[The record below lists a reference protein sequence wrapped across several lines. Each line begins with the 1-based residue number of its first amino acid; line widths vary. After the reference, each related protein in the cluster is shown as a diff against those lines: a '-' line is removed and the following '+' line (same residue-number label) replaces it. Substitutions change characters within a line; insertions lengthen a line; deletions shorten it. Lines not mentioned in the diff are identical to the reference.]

1 LDERRARLGGGVIFA
16 IGSAADSGSIVVLSL
31 PWMKE
36 EQDSVV
42 VSSLPLTKEERE
54 VLAADCG

>member
-1 LDERRARLGGGVIFA
+1 V
-16 IGSAADSGSIVVLSL
+16 SSL

-36 EQDSVV
+36 EQDLVV
-42 VSSLPLTKEERE
+42 VSSLPLMKEEQE

>member
-1 LDERRARLGGGVIFA
+1 L
-16 IGSAADSGSIVVLSL
+16 IVVSSL
-31 PWMKE
+31 PWTKE

-42 VSSLPLTKEERE
+42 VSSLPLMKEERE

>member
-1 LDERRARLGGGVIFA
+1 
-16 IGSAADSGSIVVLSL
+16 VVSSL

-42 VSSLPLTKEERE
+42 VSSLPLTKEEQE
-54 VLAADCG
+54 VLAANCG

>member
-1 LDERRARLGGGVIFA
+1 V
-16 IGSAADSGSIVVLSL
+16 SSL

-42 VSSLPLTKEERE
+42 VSSLQLMKEEQE
-54 VLAADCG
+54 VLAGNCG

>member
-1 LDERRARLGGGVIFA
+1 
-16 IGSAADSGSIVVLSL
+16 VVSSL

-36 EQDSVV
+36 EQDLVV

>member
-1 LDERRARLGGGVIFA
+1 V
-16 IGSAADSGSIVVLSL
+16 SSL

-36 EQDSVV
+36 EQDLVV

>member
-1 LDERRARLGGGVIFA
+1 L
-16 IGSAADSGSIVVLSL
+16 IVVSSL

-36 EQDSVV
+36 EQDLVV
-42 VSSLPLTKEERE
+42 VSSLPLMKEEQE